1 MAVARDDRIHIKIL
15 ANEFEKKW
23 DLHKGLYSLHASREN
38 GLVFK
43 GARTE
48 ATISRQIIRQHGIGK
63 LKGSG
68 DNQHFYFIQ
77 VGRKS
82 PYGEGTI
89 NIFDTPELKKLG
101 QKKGMTGAAYI
112 GEWITSRVYSK
123 NAQSGEVSRP
133 MPSPR
138 QSCPMPSSPRD
149 QYEVVSFGEEEDRN
163 QPANDGKKDGKW
175 WENEA
180 NTEYEPD
187 IDIPLVI
194 QEGEYRYIE
203 VEDTE
208 DVYSMST
215 HSTRKKSEEEN
226 TYYNLD
232 PSPSPSPTTH
242 KKKSTK
248 KKKEK
253 SKPSVMVEDTQDV
266 YSIPDKK

>member
-1 MAVARDDRIHIKIL
+1 MAAARDDRINIRIL

-23 DLHKGLYSLHASREN
+23 DLNKGIYSLHASREN

-89 NIFDTPELKKLG
+89 NIFDTPELKRLG

-133 MPSPR
+133 MPSP
-138 QSCPMPSSPRD
+138 QPSSPHNPYH
-149 QYEVVSFGEEEDRN
+149 QESVSSEEEEYRK
-163 QPANDGKKDGKW
+163 QPEDDSKEGGKW
-175 WENEA
+175 WEGEETNA
-180 NTEYEPD
+180 EYEAD
-187 IDIPLVI
+187 INIPLVM
-194 QEGEYRYIE
+194 QEGDYTGIM
-203 VEDTE
+203 VEDTK
-208 DVYSMST
+208 DVYSMPT
-215 HSTRKKSEEEN
+215 HSPRKKSEEN
-226 TYYNLD
+226 AYYNLD
-232 PSPSPSPTTH
+232 PSPAPSPSTH

-253 SKPSVMVEDTQDV
+253 SRPSVMVEDTQDV
-266 YSIPDKK
+266 YSIPDKR